1 MAQAREPLT
10 AIVEAGVPA
19 VNRDAVQ
26 GTRTDRIRLA
36 GIAVQLAVIFLSST
50 RFAGEASEYAFRYYA
65 ALLGHGFSR
74 TGLFHLLVQKGVHVL
89 LFFWLG
95 ISLYYSLRIGWLQRF
110 AWAAV
115 ICLLAALSSEG
126 IQLFVP
132 GRHASVGDV
141 VLNAASGVLATAIFW
156 RLYPGAPLDS

>member
-1 MAQAREPLT
+1 MAEAREPVT

-19 VNRDAVQ
+19 VNWDAVQ

-74 TGLFHLLVQKGVHVL
+74 TGLFHLLAQKGVHFL

-95 ISLYYSLRIGWLQRF
+95 ISLYYSLWIGRVQRL
-110 AWAAV
+110 AWAAM

-126 IQLFVP
+126 IQLFMP
-132 GRHASVGDV
+132 GRHPSVADI
-141 VLNAASGVLATAIFW
+141 VLNAASGVLATAVFC
-156 RLYPGAPLDS
+156 RLYPYALPES